1 MRSARLQRN
10 LSLPEAIMIGL
21 GPTIGPTI
29 FVVPRLTVEMAG
41 PAAILSFILAG
52 VLSLIVALNYAAMS
66 SRVTRAGGGYSFVSY
81 AFGGVPAFLSGWFMY
96 TGNVAYAALSA
107 YTAAISLSHIIPI
120 PAVEVAALVL
130 VLFTLLNL
138 VGVKKA
144 SGAQVILMSL
154 VVVVL
159 LLFVVFGVFKVDFT
173 RFKPFAP
180 FGYSPV
186 YSTLGYVFSIYIG
199 FELIANVSEEVKRPH
214 KIVPRA
220 IIATIIIALLLF
232 PTVITVMLGIVDYT
246 SIVASE
252 APLVS
257 AAFNLSP
264 LFGLM
269 MALSSIIASLGSLNA
284 AIIASSRTLYSM
296 SRDEHIPKLFESI
309 HPSFRTP
316 YLALLFT
323 FILTLLLLFMFH
335 LELLVYISDLGYL
348 LGLMIINPA
357 GLFIKKKKSNH
368 FKLHTL
374 IPILALISTLLVIPT
389 ISRTAMIVGL
399 ILTAIGCSLAVAERI
414 IKRWRRG
421 KKVVEQ
427 KM

>member
-1 MRSARLQRN
+1 
-10 LSLPEAIMIGL
+10 MIGL

-52 VLSLIVALNYAAMS
+52 VLSLIIALNYAVMS

-96 TGNVAYAALSA
+96 IGNVAYAALSA
-107 YTAAISLSHIIPI
+107 YTAAISLSHIVPV
-120 PAVEVAALVL
+120 PTVEVAALVL

-159 LLFVVFGVFKVDFT
+159 LLFVGFGVFKVDFT
-173 RFKPFAP
+173 RFEPFTP

-186 YSTLGYVFSIYIG
+186 YLALGYVFSIYIG
-199 FELIANVSEEVKRPH
+199 FELIANVSEEVKRAH

-220 IIATIIIALLLF
+220 IIVTIVIALLLF
-232 PTVITVMLGIVDYT
+232 PMIITVMLGIVDYT
-246 SIVASE
+246 SIVTSE

-264 LFGLM
+264 LFGLV
-269 MALSSIIASLGSLNA
+269 MAFSSIIASLGSLNA
-284 AIIASSRTLYSM
+284 AVIASSRTLYSL
-296 SRDEHIPKLFESI
+296 SRDEHIPKVFESI
-309 HPSFRTP
+309 HSSFRTP
-316 YLALLFT
+316 YFALLFT

-348 LGLMIINPA
+348 LGLTIINPA
-357 GLFIKKKKSNH
+357 GLVIRKKKGNH
-368 FKLHTL
+368 FKLNIL
-374 IPILALISTLLVIPT
+374 IPILALISTLVVLPT
-389 ISRTAMIVGL
+389 ISRTAMIVGV
-399 ILTAIGCSLAVAERI
+399 ILTAIGCTLAVAERI
-414 IKRWRRG
+414 IKTRRRG
-421 KKVVEQ
+421 ISR
-427 KM
+427 